1 MIKPREE
8 VAKVTIA
15 RMAIYYSIL
24 KKIRDEGEQVC
35 ASTQLSKLTGIASSV
50 IRRDLAYFGG
60 FGTKGVGYEVEYLL
74 SWVGEILGYNAVWNS
89 VLVGRGVPFTGVGNY
104 DRLLPPGFKIAAV
117 VDLDKRS
124 HGHKI
129 PGLGL
134 TVNRPGNLAN
144 LIKSQ
149 AILIGLLT
157 VPTQEAREWQIPWLR
172 QV

>member
-1 MIKPREE
+1 MDNMIKPREE

-35 ASTQLSKLTGIASSV
+35 ASTQLSM
-50 IRRDLAYFGG
+50 AYFGG